1 MNKIGIVIDKR
12 SALQDF
18 LLNNLREVFGNTFE
32 FSFYYINK
40 MENIEEMDLIL
51 VMIKERILNI
61 ISYVKD
67 TTKILPVKRTI
78 TRDTFEKL
86 KSLRN
91 YSEVLVVNDT
101 VETTMELIATFYELG
116 LNNIRFIPY
125 NLGDNYDDIPIA
137 VTANEAHLVPN
148 NIKCIDIGYRPLDI
162 STYIEILSRLD
173 MPFQNYHSNL
183 EKYDSKYISQEK
195 NALNSIKLN
204 KTVEKLTNA
213 LKSQSKQKGFY
224 AQYTFDSIITESKDM
239 LFKME
244 KAKKLAKHDINVL
257 IYGESG
263 TGKELFS
270 QAIHN
275 YSNRKNLP
283 FIGVNV
289 TAIPPNLLESEFF
302 GYAEGAFTGAK
313 KGGHK
318 GIFEKCSGGTLF
330 LDEIGD
336 MSLDM
341 QGKLLRVLEEK
352 CIMPVGAHKFIDV
365 DVRIIAATNK
375 DLKKEILKGTFRED
389 LYYRLK
395 AAVIRILPLRERME
409 DFHLLS
415 RKFLDKKD
423 IKFSK
428 EALRI
433 LTSYGWY
440 GNVRELKNV
449 CSYINIMDCD
459 EFIDLDDIPDD
470 ILEEAYE
477 GAYEDIGVYDDSE
490 EKNIYISSD
499 KILVI
504 LKSIKEISKIS
515 SSVGRKSIKEH
526 LNNLGVEIG
535 EGEIKGILAQLKEN
549 GLIIQQRGRKGA
561 ILTLKGENML
571 KGQ

>member
-1 MNKIGIVIDKR
+1 
-12 SALQDF
+12 
-18 LLNNLREVFGNTFE
+18 
-32 FSFYYINK
+32 
-40 MENIEEMDLIL
+40 
-51 VMIKERILNI
+51 
-61 ISYVKD
+61 
-67 TTKILPVKRTI
+67 
-78 TRDTFEKL
+78 
-86 KSLRN
+86 
-91 YSEVLVVNDT
+91 
-101 VETTMELIATFYELG
+101 
-116 LNNIRFIPY
+116 
-125 NLGDNYDDIPIA
+125 
-137 VTANEAHLVPN
+137 
-148 NIKCIDIGYRPLDI
+148 
-162 STYIEILSRLD
+162 
-173 MPFQNYHSNL
+173 
-183 EKYDSKYISQEK
+183 
-195 NALNSIKLN
+195 
-204 KTVEKLTNA
+204 
-213 LKSQSKQKGFY
+213 
-224 AQYTFDSIITESKDM
+224 
-239 LFKME
+239 
-244 KAKKLAKHDINVL
+244 
-257 IYGESG
+257 
-263 TGKELFS
+263 
-270 QAIHN
+270 
-275 YSNRKNLP
+275 
-283 FIGVNV
+283 
-289 TAIPPNLLESEFF
+289 
-302 GYAEGAFTGAK
+302 
-313 KGGHK
+313 
-318 GIFEKCSGGTLF
+318 
-330 LDEIGD
+330 
-336 MSLDM
+336 
-341 QGKLLRVLEEK
+341 
-352 CIMPVGAHKFIDV
+352 MPVGAHKFIDV

-477 GAYEDIGVYDDSE
+477 GAYEDIGVYDDTE

-515 SSVGRKSIKEH
+515 SSVGRKSIKEY